1 MSGSVRFYAAVVL
14 AVGLATAG
22 ARALAAEPGETAPP
36 FELSLLS
43 GAGSVRSSEL
53 VSQHREVFLVFWH
66 TGCPR
71 CVEALL
77 GCERF
82 YRTYGG
88 EDIAV
93 LGINADEGDLLAA
106 QGVIELNGITFP
118 QTRDAGGAVSASYR
132 IPRETLAIFLVDGG
146 RNGRIRAVR
155 FDPPGDVGAAMEEML
170 SSPKPA
176 PAGAGGTPRD
186 ARAAETG
193 ADFSY
198 RGLERIR
205 LLAIDARGPA
215 AAGIYGEPVNPGG
228 SVRYRV
234 EVEAS
239 KRLAA
244 HLRAGALLR
253 ISNEGAKVLESGPEY
268 LGSEWGSAFAEIEA
282 ARLRVRLG
290 YYSLHMTPLTLM
302 RWDWDDSPRIGGD
315 TGCGCGG
322 VAAGTLLV
330 ESLEELGPDLTVE
343 GALVTCGGAN
353 LEARLFYAV
362 PRRALETSYV
372 AYRSGAADRARY
384 SLELYGL
391 EARWQRLDRRTGL
404 FWRAGLHAV
413 GSFENRRSVDFAALG
428 YAASSPWLETWTA
441 SVTSEIPLV
450 QYARLRGE
458 LIAWNRTDERGVVTT
473 DGTVD
478 LSSTGGG
485 GFGGIAIERSQ
496 RLGLMIDYVR
506 LAPDFFTPFSA
517 LSYESNTEG
526 LRVSAR
532 APLLRDIAA
541 LSLFY
546 KRLRDAELV
555 APGAERKQMSLA
567 GASLDVDMGGAFGAG
582 LGWLEEKSLR
592 DGIVSPL
599 DTHRRAVVASLHY
612 NLGTAGVIRLQ
623 YERIRSED
631 AASDPATD
639 SGADMY
645 SLYSSIYF

>member
-1 MSGSVRFYAAVVL
+1 MSGSVRLYAGFALALWLAISGARVL
-14 AVGLATAG
+14 AAG
-22 ARALAAEPGETAPP
+22 SGETAPP
-36 FELSLLS
+36 FELSRLD
-43 GAGSVRSSEL
+43 GAGNVRSSEL
-53 VSQHREVFLVFWH
+53 LSKHREVFLVFWH

-71 CVEALL
+71 CVEVLL

-106 QGVIELNGITFP
+106 QGVIESNGITFA
-118 QTRDAGGAVSASYR
+118 QARDAGGAVSASYR
-132 IPRETLAIFLVDGG
+132 VARETLAIFLVDGG
-146 RNGRIRAVR
+146 GDGRIRAAR
-155 FDPPGDVGAAMEEML
+155 FDPAGDAGAAMEEML
-170 SSPKPA
+170 SVPSAA
-176 PAGAGGTPRD
+176 PAGAGGTSGD
-186 ARAAETG
+186 ARAAEAG

-205 LLAIDARGPA
+205 LLAIDTRGA
-215 AAGIYGEPVNPGG
+215 DAAGIYGEPVSAGS

-253 ISNEGAKVLESGPEY
+253 ISNEGANVLESGPEY
-268 LGSEWGSAFAEIEA
+268 LGSEWGSAFVEVEA

-343 GALVTCGGAN
+343 GALVTYGGPN
-353 LEARLFYAV
+353 LEARLFYAM

-372 AYRSGAADRARY
+372 AYRSGAADRASY
-384 SLELYGL
+384 SLELYGF

-404 FWRAGLHAV
+404 FWKAGLHAV

-428 YAASSPWLETWTA
+428 YAAASPWLETWTA

-450 QYARLRGE
+450 RYARLRGE
-458 LIAWNRTDERGVVTT
+458 LIAWNKTDERGVVTE

-478 LSSTGGG
+478 LSATGGG
-485 GFGGIAIERSQ
+485 GFGGIAIEKSQ

-532 APLLRDIAA
+532 APVVRDFAS

-546 KRLRDAELV
+546 KRLRDAEVV
-555 APGAERKQMSLA
+555 APGAERKQISLA
-567 GASLDVDMGGAFGAG
+567 GASLDLNIVGAFGAG
-582 LGWLEEKSLR
+582 LGWLDEKSSR

-599 DTHRRAVVASLHY
+599 DTHRRAAVASLHY
-612 NLGTAGVIRLQ
+612 NLGAAGVIRLQ

-631 AASDPATD
+631 ATSDPAAD

-645 SLYSSIYF
+645 SLYSSVYF